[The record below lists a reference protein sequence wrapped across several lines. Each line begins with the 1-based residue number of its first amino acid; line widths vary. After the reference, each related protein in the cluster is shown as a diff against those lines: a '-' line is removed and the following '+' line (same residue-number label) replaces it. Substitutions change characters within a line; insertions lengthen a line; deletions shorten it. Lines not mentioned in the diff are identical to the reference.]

1 VLADVDAQDVPELI
15 VLNKVDAADAEVV
28 ARLRA
33 RERSLVAVSARTGEG
48 LDELRRRVDGLLP
61 RPEVQVEVLVPY
73 DRGDLVSRVH
83 ADGEVL
89 AEEHTGEGTRLRAKV
104 LPTLA
109 GDLAAYAV

>member
-1 VLADVDAQDVPELI
+1 
-15 VLNKVDAADAEVV
+15 
-28 ARLRA
+28 
-33 RERSLVAVSARTGEG
+33 
-48 LDELRRRVDGLLP
+48 
-61 RPEVQVEVLVPY
+61 VPY